1 MKVKLV
7 KSIDH
12 LKKVSQN
19 ITFDFFIRL
28 NHGVRS
34 SKEIDYSNKKW
45 EVFHSVSSCYI
56 EYETDKE
63 FIEEEFM
70 IMDAIKD
77 KNLFYIEYK

>member
-1 MKVKLV
+1 M
-7 KSIDH
+7 
-12 LKKVSQN
+12 
-19 ITFDFFIRL
+19 
-28 NHGVRS
+28 
-34 SKEIDYSNKKW
+34 DYSNKKW

-70 IMDAIKD
+70 IVDAIKD